1 MKLKYQLSS
10 FNLISKLLL
19 LAILWF
25 YIPFVIEKVIDS
37 NVDKELSEKKSK
49 FLKNL
54 GSEEIHDFLVA
65 GDNSDVYGS
74 FSSLHNEFIQLE
86 PLTKKSPLKKDM
98 YFEEYR
104 KIEGQDAK
112 YRILQHHFLFNK
124 SVFRLEIGSNINEIE
139 ELKEEIG
146 QAMLLIFLVI
156 SVLTFVLDA
165 FFVNWLLNPFY
176 KIINLKM
183 RQVGSPEKF
192 DYSLIVTNSA
202 EFKELDITLNQMV
215 ERINEFFKKEQQF
228 IGNVSH
234 ELLTPISVLKNRLE
248 NLLQKDALDDYAI
261 DKVSD
266 SLITLDF
273 MNKLIKNLLLI
284 SRIENKQY
292 ATKDS
297 IDLQEIITGLIE
309 NFEDRIQEKGLAVS
323 ENLSWKIDLYGNRAL
338 IEILISNLLG
348 NAIKYNIQ
356 KGSILIT
363 DELTDDAYI
372 LKISDTGIGMSKE
385 QLLHIFDRFSRF
397 GLEEDGHGI
406 GLAIASSI
414 AVLHHITI
422 SVSSE
427 TGKGTVFA
435 LQFPKPP
442 AD

>member
-19 LAILWF
+19 LVILWF

-65 GDNSDVYGS
+65 GDNTDVYGS

-86 PLTKKSPLKKDM
+86 PLTKKSPVKKDL

-372 LKISDTGIGMSKE
+372 LKISDTGIGMSEE

-414 AVLHHITI
+414 AVLHHINI